1 MQKPLR
7 TILLIIKLIIMD
19 KFLNFIGKVNIVLTL
34 LGLIS
39 WLIIV
44 FSLLSLFIKWIYKQF
59 KKRF

>member
-1 MQKPLR
+1 
-7 TILLIIKLIIMD
+7 MD
-19 KFLNFIGKVNIVLTL
+19 KFLTFISKVNIVLTL

-44 FSLLSLFIKWIYKQF
+44 ISLLSLLIKWIYKQF